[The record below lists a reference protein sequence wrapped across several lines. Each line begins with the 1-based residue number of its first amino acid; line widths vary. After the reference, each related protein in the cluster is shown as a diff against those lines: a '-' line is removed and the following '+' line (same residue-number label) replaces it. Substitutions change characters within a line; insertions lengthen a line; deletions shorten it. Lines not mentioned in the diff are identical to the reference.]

1 MAKQTLEYV
10 AFWSGEQVAELFEAA
25 AALMN
30 TGDYQSLL
38 QTSALIGFLLMMT
51 GAAIHYRFK
60 DLSVWAGVM
69 LFCAFALLIPKVPVT
84 VSDPKAGTVRVVDRV
99 PLGLAFPACA
109 ANSVSVWAAESF
121 ETALGALDAER
132 FTLFGAAFPQRAV
145 EALYAAGPVDP
156 AVRGKLR
163 SFVES
168 CVATEILTDEGKL
181 TALTKAP
188 SLSDLL
194 LSGTWVNPARRV
206 FLDGT
211 LYSCKAAAGVVKEAL
226 EEDLEKVEEK
236 LLLRLSGS
244 GDAVLQEAVRKA
256 TAESEAIFLGT
267 SRSLRESL
275 RHAVLLNA
283 LPEGLGDFAKRS
295 AAPVAAAAEI
305 AKAQGNLATEINY
318 RASAELAEAAL
329 PKLRSLLEM
338 LVIGV
343 FPVMI
348 VMALAL
354 GIGATAMLRFYAVLL
369 VWLALWAPIAS
380 VVNFLSLADADPVST
395 LVKLYGGVTLE
406 AADVIRKAGTTSEAM
421 AGTLMMLVPVIS
433 FAIAKVSDNGAAAWA
448 GSVLAPAQSAANAQ
462 GATLSAGNVSVGNA
476 SLGNTSLN
484 NTTGNNH
491 DLSVRTTASDLM
503 AMSTPYGSATVD
515 MSSGTVTSA
524 RRLTSDLGVSVT
536 RGETYTSGGAE
547 TVGSG
552 ISYTD
557 TTTGGTNYTDTRG
570 VNAAEGYG
578 HATNESV
585 GNTLT
590 NSVSSNAGR
599 DGSYGT
605 TTTVSEGANLTLDAS
620 NSEGVSLREG
630 IGVRFGRGFNAAVD
644 EPTSFDD
651 FTSLPL
657 GVNPVNQSLSMTT
670 AMATKEGALP
680 SSSAFGAPQILDLPL
695 SLPTASTRS
704 KGNNSTFD
712 KNKSASILSGEIAP
726 NLSVQTG
733 NSLRDSVSFTE
744 GSSHNESAS
753 LRDSFS
759 FQEGRMVNISSG
771 STESITKTMNVGKQT
786 GGNLTK
792 TSGHMKADM
801 SHQNAS
807 KNQIKTE
814 SKSRTIQYDESPAVL
829 FESIEQHEGI
839 QSTLRS
845 STLYG
850 GKAVATVL
858 AQKIADEEKKRSLF
872 DNIDI
877 PQLQREDLDEN
888 FLTRENEIL
897 SQYAPAH
904 LEKPNLKEPQA
915 ESEKIQENQVRLDE
929 EHGRRVGV
937 TKEYRGEETGMDALG
952 QIALLG
958 GFGYDDP
965 HERLKEKQE
974 NP

>member
-25 AALMN
+25 VALMN

-226 EEDLEKVEEK
+226 EQDLEKVEEK

-462 GATLSAGNVSVGNA
+462 GATLSAGNISVGNA
-476 SLGNTSLN
+476 SLGNTSMN
-484 NTTGNNH
+484 NTVGNNH

-536 RGETYTSGGAE
+536 RGETYASGGAE

-552 ISYTD
+552 ISYTN

-630 IGVRFGRGFNAAVD
+630 IGVRFGRGLNTAMDKPYSIDGF
-644 EPTSFDD
+644 P
-651 FTSLPL
+651 SLPEEKISF
-657 GVNPVNQSLSMTT
+657 GQGFPVAT
-670 AMATKEGALP
+670 AREAGDEAVAN
-680 SSSAFGAPQILDLPL
+680 SVFGTPLASGIPL
-695 SLPTASTRS
+695 SPSRINGDVGPHAHA
-704 KGNNSTFD
+704 NNRKRAAEIF
-712 KNKSASILSGEIAP
+712 SGEIAP

-733 NSLRDSVSFTE
+733 NSLRDTAGFSAT
-744 GSSHNESAS
+744 SSQNESAS
-753 LRDSFS
+753 IRNNFS
-759 FQEGRMVNISSG
+759 YQEGSTANISSG
-771 STESITKTMNVGKQT
+771 NIEMTSQTMNIGKQN
-786 GGNLTK
+786 GGNLTQ
-792 TSGHMKADM
+792 TSGHMEADT
-801 SHQNAS
+801 SHQNVV
-807 KNQIKTE
+807 KNKINT
-814 SKSRTIQYDESPAVL
+814 STKSRTIQYDESPAVL
-829 FESIEQHEGI
+829 LESIEQHEGI
-839 QSTLRS
+839 QSVLRS

-850 GKAVATVL
+850 GQAVATAL
-858 AQKIADEEKKRSLF
+858 AQRIADEEKSLF
-872 DNIDI
+872 DNADI
-877 PQLQREDLDEN
+877 PLVKRENLDEK

-915 ESEKIQENQVRLDE
+915 MTGKVQGNLARLNE
-929 EHGRRVGV
+929 EHDRRVEV
-937 TKEYRGEETGMDALG
+937 AKEYRKEGTGMDTLG
-952 QIALLG
+952 LNAFLG

-965 HERLKEKQE
+965 HERLEKKLE
-974 NP
+974 KP

>member
-1 MAKQTLEYV
+1 MAKTTLEYV
-10 AFWSGEQVAELFEAA
+10 AFWSGDQVAELFEAA

-30 TGDYQSLL
+30 TSDFQSLL
-38 QTSALIGFLLMMT
+38 QTSALIGFLLMMV
-51 GAAIHYRFK
+51 GAAIHYRLK
-60 DLSVWAGVM
+60 DLSVWSGVI

-156 AVRGKLR
+156 AVREKLR
-163 SFVES
+163 AFVEN
-168 CVATEILTDEGKL
+168 CVATEILTDEGKM
-181 TALTKAP
+181 TALTKSS

-206 FLDGT
+206 FLDGN

-226 EEDLEKVEEK
+226 ETDLEKVEEK
-236 LLLRLSGS
+236 LLLQLSGTS
-244 GDAVLQEAVRKA
+244 DAMMQEAVRKA
-256 TAESEAIFLGT
+256 TAESDAIFLGT
-267 SRSLRESL
+267 AKGLRESL

-354 GIGATAMLRFYAVLL
+354 GIGATAMLRFYVVLL

-380 VVNFLSLADADPVST
+380 VVNFLSLADADPVSA

-462 GATLSAGNVSVGNA
+462 GASLSAGNVSVGNA
-476 SLGNTSLN
+476 SVGNTTMN
-484 NTTGNNH
+484 NTSANTH
-491 DLSVRTTASDLM
+491 DTSVRVASGDLM
-503 AMSTPYGSATVD
+503 AMSTPYGSATLD
-515 MSSGTVTSA
+515 MSSGAVTSA

-552 ISYTD
+552 ITYTNTKTD
-557 TTTGGTNYTDTRG
+557 GTNYADTRG
-570 VNAAEGYG
+570 VNAVDGYG
-578 HATNESV
+578 HATNESI
-585 GNTLT
+585 GNTLV
-590 NSVSSNAGR
+590 NSVSSNTGR

-605 TTTVSEGANLTLDAS
+605 TTTVNEGANLSLDAS
-620 NSEGVSLREG
+620 NSEGAGLRQG
-630 IGVRFGRGFNAAVD
+630 VGVRLGRGFNEAIHEPSVLTDFPSYQLGTNSVGFAPSNQETSNPLMSPFPASSTDPVIQVPVD
-644 EPTSFDD
+644 
-651 FTSLPL
+651 
-657 GVNPVNQSLSMTT
+657 
-670 AMATKEGALP
+670 
-680 SSSAFGAPQILDLPL
+680 
-695 SLPTASTRS
+695 TRS
-704 KGNNSTFD
+704 VFNPPRRAEPPKA
-712 KNKSASILSGEIAP
+712 ASILSGEISP
-726 NLSVQTG
+726 NLSIQTG
-733 NSLRDSVSFTE
+733 NSIRDSAAFTE
-744 GSSHNESAS
+744 GSAQNESAT
-753 LRDSFS
+753 LRNNFS
-759 FQEGRMVNISSG
+759 YHEGSSANISTG
-771 STESITKTMNVGKQT
+771 NTETTSETMNVGKQT
-786 GGNLTK
+786 SGNLTK
-792 TSGHMKADM
+792 TSGHLETDA
-801 SHQNAS
+801 SHQNAV
-807 KNQIKTE
+807 KNKTQMDTR
-814 SKSRTIQYDESPAVL
+814 SRSIYYDDGAAVL
-829 FESIEQHEGI
+829 SEAVGQFDSV
-839 QSTLRS
+839 QSVLRS
-845 STLYG
+845 ATLYG
-850 GKAVATVL
+850 GQSMATQL
-858 AQKIADEEKKRSLF
+858 SQKIADEEGKKTLF
-872 DNIDI
+872 DKADI
-877 PQLQREDLDEN
+877 PQVRRENLDEKY
-888 FLTRENEIL
+888 LARESEIL
-897 SQYAPAH
+897 SNYAPAH
-904 LEKPNLKEPQA
+904 VSKPDLQEPQD
-915 ESEKIQENQVRLDE
+915 EVGKVQENLNRLNA
-929 EHGRRVGV
+929 EHRRRVEV
-937 TKEYRGEETGMDALG
+937 SKEYRSEETGLDTLG
-952 QIALLG
+952 KNALLG
-958 GFGYDDP
+958 GYGYDDP
-965 HERLKEKQE
+965 HKRLKEKQE
-974 NP
+974 KP

>member
-10 AFWSGEQVAELFEAA
+10 AFWSGDQVAELFEAA

-30 TGDYQSLL
+30 TSDYQGLL

-60 DLSVWAGVM
+60 DLSVWAGVI

-132 FTLFGAAFPQRAV
+132 FTLFGSAFPQRAV

-156 AVRGKLR
+156 AVREKLR
-163 SFVES
+163 AFVES
-168 CVATEILTDEGKL
+168 CVATEILTDEGKM

-206 FLDGT
+206 FLDGN
-211 LYSCKAAAGVVKEAL
+211 LYSCKAAAGVVKEAI
-226 EEDLEKVEEK
+226 ETDLEKVEEK

-244 GDAVLQEAVRKA
+244 SDPMLQEAVRKA

-267 SRSLRESL
+267 AKGLRESL

-354 GIGATAMLRFYAVLL
+354 GIGATAMLRFYVVLL

-380 VVNFLSLADADPVST
+380 VVNFLSLSDADPVSA

-462 GATLSAGNVSVGNA
+462 GASLSAGNVSVGNA
-476 SLGNTSLN
+476 SVGNTSMN
-484 NTTGNNH
+484 NTSANTH
-491 DLSVRTTASDLM
+491 DTSVRGTSGDLM

-552 ISYTD
+552 ITYTN
-557 TTTGGTNYTDTRG
+557 TTTGGTNYADTRG
-570 VNAAEGYG
+570 VNAVDGYG

-585 GNTLT
+585 GNTLV
-590 NSVSSNAGR
+590 NSVSSNTGR

-605 TTTVSEGANLTLDAS
+605 TTTVNEGANLSLDAS
-620 NSEGVSLREG
+620 NSEGVGLRQ
-630 IGVRFGRGFNAAVD
+630 GVGLRFGVGFNTALD
-644 EPTSFDD
+644 KPSSFDD
-651 FTSLPL
+651 LVSSVDTHSLEHDFPASFAVESRDGASTSS
-657 GVNPVNQSLSMTT
+657 V
-670 AMATKEGALP
+670 
-680 SSSAFGAPQILDLPL
+680 FGAPQIAGLPFSPL
-695 SLPTASTRS
+695 GAKGVYAESQNKNRS
-704 KGNNSTFD
+704 KSV
-712 KNKSASILSGEIAP
+712 AIMSGEIAP
-726 NLSVQTG
+726 NISIQTG
-733 NSLRDSVSFTE
+733 NSLRDTAGFSET
-744 GSSHNESAS
+744 SSSSESAS
-753 LRDSFS
+753 LRNSFS
-759 FQEGRMVNISSG
+759 YQEGSATNFSSG
-771 STESITKTMNVGKQT
+771 NTETTSNTTNVGKQT

-792 TSGHMKADM
+792 TSGHMEADA
-801 SHQNAS
+801 SHQNAT
-807 KNQIKTE
+807 KNKT
-814 SKSRTIQYDESPAVL
+814 KSDTRSRAIYYDEGAAVL
-829 FESIEQHEGI
+829 SEAVGQFDSV
-839 QSTLRS
+839 QSVLRS
-845 STLYG
+845 ATMFG
-850 GKAVATVL
+850 GQSMATEL
-858 AQKIADEEKKRSLF
+858 SRQIADEEGKKSLF
-872 DNIDI
+872 DKADI
-877 PQLQREDLDEN
+877 PQVRREDLDEKYLN
-888 FLTRENEIL
+888 KENEIL
-897 SQYAPAH
+897 TQYAPAH
-904 LEKPNLKEPQA
+904 VTKPNLREPQA
-915 ESEKIQENQVRLDE
+915 EDGLVQENLARLNE
-929 EHGRRVGV
+929 EHTRRVEV
-937 TKEYRGEETGMDALG
+937 AKEYRRDETGVLPLVENGFA
-952 QIALLG
+952 G

-974 NP
+974 KP

>member
-10 AFWSGEQVAELFEAA
+10 AFWSGDQVAELFEAA

-30 TGDYQSLL
+30 TSDYQGLL
-38 QTSALIGFLLMMT
+38 QTSALIGFLLMMV
-51 GAAIHYRFK
+51 GAAIHYRLK
-60 DLSVWAGVM
+60 DLSVWAGVI

-168 CVATEILTDEGKL
+168 CVATEILTDEGKM

-206 FLDGT
+206 FLDGQ

-226 EEDLEKVEEK
+226 ETDLEKVEEK

-244 GDAVLQEAVRKA
+244 SDPMLQEAVRKA

-267 SRSLRESL
+267 AKGLRESL

-354 GIGATAMLRFYAVLL
+354 GIGATAMLRFYVVLL

-462 GATLSAGNVSVGNA
+462 GASLSAGNVSVGNA
-476 SLGNTSLN
+476 SVGNTSMN
-484 NTTGNNH
+484 NTSANTH
-491 DLSVRTTASDLM
+491 DTSVRVASGDLM

-552 ISYTD
+552 ITYTN

-570 VNAAEGYG
+570 VNAVEGYG

-590 NSVSSNAGR
+590 NSVSSNVGR

-605 TTTVSEGANLTLDAS
+605 TTTVNSNANLSLDAS
-620 NSEGVSLREG
+620 NTEGVGLRQG
-630 IGVRFGRGFNAAVD
+630 IGVRFGRGQNTAMD
-644 EPTSFDD
+644 KPYSLDGLPPIPTESIPFGQG
-651 FTSLPL
+651 FPA
-657 GVNPVNQSLSMTT
+657 TT
-670 AMATKEGALP
+670 ARETGDEMA
-680 SSSAFGAPQILDLPL
+680 SSSVFGSPQVLGLPL
-695 SLPTASTRS
+695 SLPQA
-704 KGNNSTFD
+704 NSRLVEGSGQNG
-712 KNKSASILSGEIAP
+712 KLKSVSILSGEFSP
-726 NLSVQTG
+726 NLSIQTG
-733 NSLRDSVSFTE
+733 NSIRDSSAFSE
-744 GSSHNESAS
+744 GSTQNESAT
-753 LRDSFS
+753 LRDNFS
-759 FQEGRMVNISSG
+759 YQEGRVTNISS
-771 STESITKTMNVGKQT
+771 SNTETTSETMNVGNQT
-786 GGNLTK
+786 GGNLNK
-792 TSGHMKADM
+792 TSSHMETDA
-801 SHQNAS
+801 SHQNAI
-807 KNQIKTE
+807 KNKTKMDTR
-814 SKSRTIQYDESPAVL
+814 SQSIYYDEGAAVL
-829 FESIEQHEGI
+829 SEAVDQFDSV
-839 QSTLRS
+839 QSVLRS
-845 STLYG
+845 ATMYG
-850 GKAVATVL
+850 GQSMATEL
-858 AQKIADEEKKRSLF
+858 SQKIADEEGKKSLF
-872 DNIDI
+872 DKADI
-877 PQLQREDLDEN
+877 PQVRREN
-888 FLTRENEIL
+888 FDEKYLARESEIL
-897 SQYAPAH
+897 SNYAPAH
-904 LEKPNLKEPQA
+904 VSKPALQEPQV
-915 ESEKIQENQVRLDE
+915 EDGKVQENLDRLNS
-929 EHGRRVGV
+929 EHVRRVEV
-937 TKEYRGEETGMDALG
+937 AKEYRSEETGMTPLG
-952 QIALLG
+952 ENALLG
-958 GFGYDDP
+958 GYGYDDP
-965 HERLKEKQE
+965 IERLREKQE
-974 NP
+974 KP

>member
-10 AFWSGEQVAELFEAA
+10 AFWSGDQVAELFEAA

-30 TGDYQSLL
+30 TSDYQGLL
-38 QTSALIGFLLMMT
+38 QTSALIGFLLMMV
-51 GAAIHYRFK
+51 GAAIHYRLK
-60 DLSVWAGVM
+60 DLSVWAGVI

-156 AVRGKLR
+156 AVREKLR
-163 SFVES
+163 AFVES
-168 CVATEILTDEGKL
+168 CVSTEILTDEGKM

-206 FLDGT
+206 FLDGN
-211 LYSCKAAAGVVKEAL
+211 LYSCKAAAGVVKEAI
-226 EEDLEKVEEK
+226 ETDLEKVEEK
-236 LLLRLSGS
+236 LLLQLSGTS
-244 GDAVLQEAVRKA
+244 DAMMQEAVRKA

-267 SRSLRESL
+267 AKGLRESL

-354 GIGATAMLRFYAVLL
+354 GIGATAMLRFYVVLL

-380 VVNFLSLADADPVST
+380 VVNFLSLADADPVSA

-462 GATLSAGNVSVGNA
+462 GASLSAGNVSVGNA
-476 SLGNTSLN
+476 SVGNTTMN
-484 NTTGNNH
+484 NTSTNTH
-491 DLSVRTTASDLM
+491 DTSVRMTSGDLM

-552 ISYTD
+552 ITYTN

-570 VNAAEGYG
+570 VNVTDGRG

-585 GNTLT
+585 GNMLT
-590 NSVSSNAGR
+590 NSVSSNTGR

-605 TTTVSEGANLTLDAS
+605 TTTVSEGANLSLDAS
-620 NSEGVSLREG
+620 NTEGVGLRQG
-630 IGVRFGRGFNAAVD
+630 IGLRFGVGFNTALD
-644 EPTSFDD
+644 KPSSFDD
-651 FTSLPL
+651 LVSSVDTHSLEHDFPASFAVESRDGASTSS
-657 GVNPVNQSLSMTT
+657 V
-670 AMATKEGALP
+670 
-680 SSSAFGAPQILDLPL
+680 FGAPQIAGLPL
-695 SLPTASTRS
+695 SLPGARGVFAESQNKNRS
-704 KGNNSTFD
+704 KSV
-712 KNKSASILSGEIAP
+712 AIMSGEIAP
-726 NLSVQTG
+726 NISIQTG
-733 NSLRDSVSFTE
+733 NSLRDTAGLSETSSKSESASMRNNFSYQE
-744 GSSHNESAS
+744 GSSE
-753 LRDSFS
+753 
-759 FQEGRMVNISSG
+759 NISYGNAETS
-771 STESITKTMNVGKQT
+771 SQTMNVGKQT
-786 GGNLTK
+786 SGHLTK
-792 TSGHMKADM
+792 TSGRMEADA
-801 SHQNAS
+801 SHQNAV
-807 KNQIKTE
+807 KNKTQTDTR
-814 SKSRTIQYDESPAVL
+814 SRAIYYDDGAAVL
-829 FESIEQHEGI
+829 SEAVGQFDGV
-839 QSTLRS
+839 QSVLRS
-845 STLYG
+845 ATMYG
-850 GKAVATVL
+850 GQSMATQL
-858 AQKIADEEKKRSLF
+858 SQKIADEEGKKTLF
-872 DNIDI
+872 DKADI
-877 PQLQREDLDEN
+877 PEVR
-888 FLTRENEIL
+888 RENLYEKYLARESEIL
-897 SQYAPAH
+897 SNYAPAH
-904 LEKPNLKEPQA
+904 VSKPDLREPQDGA
-915 ESEKIQENQVRLDE
+915 GKVQENLDRLNT
-929 EHGRRVGV
+929 EHARRVEV
-937 TKEYRGEETGMDALG
+937 SKEYRREETGVIPLG
-952 QIALLG
+952 ENALLG
-958 GFGYDDP
+958 GYGYDDP
-965 HERLKEKQE
+965 LERLKEKQE
-974 NP
+974 KL

>member
-10 AFWSGEQVAELFEAA
+10 AFWSGDQVAELFEAA

-30 TGDYQSLL
+30 TSDYQGLL
-38 QTSALIGFLLMMT
+38 QTSALIGFLLMMV
-51 GAAIHYRFK
+51 GAAIHYRLK
-60 DLSVWAGVM
+60 DLSVWAGVI

-168 CVATEILTDEGKL
+168 CVATEILTDEGKM

-206 FLDGT
+206 FLDGN

-226 EEDLEKVEEK
+226 ETDLEKVEEK
-236 LLLRLSGS
+236 LLLQLSGTS
-244 GDAVLQEAVRKA
+244 DAMMQEAVRKA

-267 SRSLRESL
+267 AKGLRESL

-354 GIGATAMLRFYAVLL
+354 GIGATAMLRFYVVLL

-380 VVNFLSLADADPVST
+380 VVNFLSLADADPVSA

-462 GATLSAGNVSVGNA
+462 GASLSAGNVSVGNA
-476 SLGNTSLN
+476 SVGNTSMN
-484 NTTGNNH
+484 NTSANTH
-491 DLSVRTTASDLM
+491 DTSLRVTSGDLM

-515 MSSGTVTSA
+515 MSSGSVTSA

-552 ISYTD
+552 ITYTN
-557 TTTGGTNYTDTRG
+557 TTTGGTNYADTRG
-570 VNAAEGYG
+570 VNAVDGYG

-590 NSVSSNAGR
+590 NSVSSNTSR

-605 TTTVSEGANLTLDAS
+605 TTTVNEGANLTLDAS
-620 NSEGVSLREG
+620 NSEGVGLRQG
-630 IGVRFGRGFNAAVD
+630 IGVRLGRGFNSAVD
-644 EPTSFDD
+644 EPT
-651 FTSLPL
+651 
-657 GVNPVNQSLSMTT
+657 
-670 AMATKEGALP
+670 
-680 SSSAFGAPQILDLPL
+680 AFGDFAPFPAEMNLINQGFPASSVIDSRNNASSNSVFGDPQLLDLPL
-695 SLPTASTRS
+695 TLSTNGSLTGGPSIR
-704 KGNNSTFD
+704 KQD
-712 KNKSASILSGEIAP
+712 KSVSILSADISP
-726 NLSVQTG
+726 NLSIQTG
-733 NSLRDSVSFTE
+733 NSIRDSAAFTESSSQNESATLRNNFSYQE
-744 GSSHNESAS
+744 GSSE
-753 LRDSFS
+753 
-759 FQEGRMVNISSG
+759 NISAG
-771 STESITKTMNVGKQT
+771 NTETTSETMNVGKQT

-792 TSGHMKADM
+792 TSGHMEVDA
-801 SHQNAS
+801 SHQNAI
-807 KNQIKTE
+807 KNKTQTDTR
-814 SKSRTIQYDESPAVL
+814 SRAIYYDEGASVLSEAVGQ
-829 FESIEQHEGI
+829 FDSV
-839 QSTLRS
+839 QSVLRS
-845 STLYG
+845 ATMYG
-850 GKAVATVL
+850 GQSMATEL
-858 AQKIADEEKKRSLF
+858 SQKIADEEGKKTLF
-872 DNIDI
+872 DKADI
-877 PQLQREDLDEN
+877 PQVRRENLDEKY
-888 FLTRENEIL
+888 LARESEIL
-897 SQYAPAH
+897 SNYAPAH
-904 LEKPNLKEPQA
+904 VSKPALQEPQDEVDKVQETLDRLNA
-915 ESEKIQENQVRLDE
+915 E
-929 EHGRRVGV
+929 HARRVEV
-937 TKEYRGEETGMDALG
+937 ANEYRSEESGLDALG
-952 QIALLG
+952 KNALLG
-958 GFGYDDP
+958 GYGYNDP

-974 NP
+974 KP

>member
-10 AFWSGEQVAELFEAA
+10 AFWSGDQVAELFEAA

-30 TGDYQSLL
+30 TGDFQSLL
-38 QTSALIGFLLMMT
+38 QTSALIGFLLMMV
-51 GAAIHYRFK
+51 GAAIHYRLK
-60 DLSVWAGVM
+60 DLSVWAGVI

-156 AVRGKLR
+156 AVREKLR
-163 SFVES
+163 AFVEN
-168 CVATEILTDEGKL
+168 CVATEILTDEGKM
-181 TALTKAP
+181 TALTKSS

-206 FLDGT
+206 FLDGN

-226 EEDLEKVEEK
+226 ETDLEKVEEK
-236 LLLRLSGS
+236 LLLQLSGTS
-244 GDAVLQEAVRKA
+244 DAMMQEAVRKA

-267 SRSLRESL
+267 AKGLRESL

-354 GIGATAMLRFYAVLL
+354 GIGATAMLRFYVVLL

-380 VVNFLSLADADPVST
+380 VVNFLSLADADPVSA

-462 GATLSAGNVSVGNA
+462 GASLSAGNVSVGNA
-476 SLGNTSLN
+476 SVGNTTMN
-484 NTTGNNH
+484 NTSANTH
-491 DLSVRTTASDLM
+491 DTSVRVASGDLM
-503 AMSTPYGSATVD
+503 AMSTPYGSATLD
-515 MSSGTVTSA
+515 MSSGAVTSA

-552 ISYTD
+552 ITYTNTKTD
-557 TTTGGTNYTDTRG
+557 GTNYADTRG
-570 VNAAEGYG
+570 VNAVDGYG
-578 HATNESV
+578 HATNESI
-585 GNTLT
+585 GNTLV
-590 NSVSSNAGR
+590 NSVSSNTGR

-605 TTTVSEGANLTLDAS
+605 TTTVNEGANLSLDAS
-620 NSEGVSLREG
+620 NSEGVGLRQG
-630 IGVRFGRGFNAAVD
+630 VGVRLGRGFNEAIHEPSVLTDFPSYQLGTNSVGFAPSNQETSNPLMSPFPASSTDPVIQVPVD
-644 EPTSFDD
+644 
-651 FTSLPL
+651 
-657 GVNPVNQSLSMTT
+657 
-670 AMATKEGALP
+670 
-680 SSSAFGAPQILDLPL
+680 
-695 SLPTASTRS
+695 TRS
-704 KGNNSTFD
+704 VFNPPRRAEPPKA
-712 KNKSASILSGEIAP
+712 ASILSGEISP
-726 NLSVQTG
+726 NLSIQTG
-733 NSLRDSVSFTE
+733 NSIRDSAAFTE
-744 GSSHNESAS
+744 GSAQNESAT
-753 LRDSFS
+753 LRNNFS
-759 FQEGRMVNISSG
+759 YHEGSSANISTG
-771 STESITKTMNVGKQT
+771 NTETTLETMNVGKQT
-786 GGNLTK
+786 SGNLTK
-792 TSGHMKADM
+792 TSGHLETDA
-801 SHQNAS
+801 SHQNAV
-807 KNQIKTE
+807 KNKTQMDTR
-814 SKSRTIQYDESPAVL
+814 SRSIYYDDGAAVL
-829 FESIEQHEGI
+829 SEAVGQFDSV
-839 QSTLRS
+839 QSVLRS
-845 STLYG
+845 ATLYG
-850 GKAVATVL
+850 GQSMATQL
-858 AQKIADEEKKRSLF
+858 SQKIADEEGKKTLF
-872 DNIDI
+872 DKADI
-877 PQLQREDLDEN
+877 PQVRRENLDEKY
-888 FLTRENEIL
+888 LARESEIL
-897 SQYAPAH
+897 SNYAPAH
-904 LEKPNLKEPQA
+904 VSKPDLQEPQD
-915 ESEKIQENQVRLDE
+915 EVGKVQENLNRLNA
-929 EHGRRVGV
+929 EHRRRVEV
-937 TKEYRGEETGMDALG
+937 SKEYRSEETGLDTLG
-952 QIALLG
+952 KNALLG
-958 GFGYDDP
+958 GYGYDDP
-965 HERLKEKQE
+965 HKRLKEKQE
-974 NP
+974 KP

>member
-1 MAKQTLEYV
+1 MAKTTLEYV
-10 AFWSGEQVAELFEAA
+10 AFWSGDQVAELFEAA

-30 TGDYQSLL
+30 TSDFQSLL
-38 QTSALIGFLLMMT
+38 QTSALIGFLLMMV
-51 GAAIHYRFK
+51 GAAIHYRLK
-60 DLSVWAGVM
+60 DLSVWAGVI

-156 AVRGKLR
+156 AVREKLR
-163 SFVES
+163 AFVES
-168 CVATEILTDEGKL
+168 CVATEILTDEGKM

-206 FLDGT
+206 FLDGN
-211 LYSCKAAAGVVKEAL
+211 LYSCKAATGVVKEAL
-226 EEDLEKVEEK
+226 ETDLEKVEEK
-236 LLLRLSGS
+236 LLLQLSGTS
-244 GDAVLQEAVRKA
+244 DAMMQEAVRKA

-267 SRSLRESL
+267 SKSLRESL

-354 GIGATAMLRFYAVLL
+354 GIGATAMLRFYVVLL

-380 VVNFLSLADADPVST
+380 VVNFLSLADADPVSA

-462 GATLSAGNVSVGNA
+462 GASLSAGNVSVGNA
-476 SLGNTSLN
+476 SVGNTSMN
-484 NTTGNNH
+484 NTSANTH
-491 DLSVRTTASDLM
+491 DTSVRVASGDLM

-515 MSSGTVTSA
+515 MSSGAVTSA

-552 ISYTD
+552 ITYTN
-557 TTTGGTNYTDTRG
+557 TTTGGTNYSDSRG
-570 VNAAEGYG
+570 VNAVDGYG

-585 GNTLT
+585 GNTLV
-590 NSVSSNAGR
+590 NSVSSNTGR

-605 TTTVSEGANLTLDAS
+605 TTTINEGANLSLDAS
-620 NSEGVSLREG
+620 NTEGVGLREG

-644 EPTSFDD
+644 EPTSFED
-651 FTSLPL
+651 FNSLPL
-657 GVNPVNQSLSMTT
+657 GINAVNQNFPANSVME
-670 AMATKEGALP
+670 AKEGAV
-680 SSSAFGAPQILDLPL
+680 SSSIFGGPQILDLPL
-695 SLPTASTRS
+695 SLPVTSS
-704 KGNNSTFD
+704 QPKGNTTFD
-712 KNKSASILSGEIAP
+712 KNKSASILSGEIAH

-733 NSLRDSVSFTE
+733 NSIRDSAAFTESSTNNESATLRNNFSYQE
-744 GSSHNESAS
+744 GSST
-753 LRDSFS
+753 
-759 FQEGRMVNISSG
+759 NISSG
-771 STESITKTMNVGKQT
+771 NLETSSETMNVGKQT

-792 TSGHMKADM
+792 TSGHMKADA
-801 SHQNAS
+801 SHQNAV
-807 KNQIKTE
+807 KNKT
-814 SKSRTIQYDESPAVL
+814 KMDTRSRAIYYDEGAAVL
-829 FESIEQHEGI
+829 SEAVGQFDSV
-839 QSTLRS
+839 QSVLRS
-845 STLYG
+845 ATMFG
-850 GKAVATVL
+850 GQSMATEL
-858 AQKIADEEKKRSLF
+858 SQKISDEEGRKTLF
-872 DNIDI
+872 DKADI
-877 PQLQREDLDEN
+877 PQVHRENLDEKY
-888 FLTRENEIL
+888 LSKENEIL
-897 SQYAPAH
+897 TQYAPAH
-904 LEKPNLKEPQA
+904 VSKPELKEPQV
-915 ESEKIQENQVRLDE
+915 ESGKVQENLDRLNDE
-929 EHGRRVGV
+929 HRRRVEV
-937 TKEYRGEETGMDALG
+937 SQEYRSEETGLG
-952 QIALLG
+952 TLGKNVLLG
-958 GFGYDDP
+958 GYGYDDP

-974 NP
+974 KP

>member
-10 AFWSGEQVAELFEAA
+10 AFWSGDQVAELFEAA

-30 TGDYQSLL
+30 TSDYQGLL
-38 QTSALIGFLLMMT
+38 QTSALIGFLLMMV
-51 GAAIHYRFK
+51 GAAIHYRLK
-60 DLSVWAGVM
+60 DLSVWAGVI

-109 ANSVSVWAAESF
+109 ANAVSVWAAESF

-156 AVRGKLR
+156 AVREKLR
-163 SFVES
+163 AFVES
-168 CVATEILTDEGKL
+168 CVATEILTDEGKM

-206 FLDGT
+206 FLDGN

-226 EEDLEKVEEK
+226 ETDLEKVEEK
-236 LLLRLSGS
+236 LLLQLSGTS
-244 GDAVLQEAVRKA
+244 DAMMQEAVRKA

-267 SRSLRESL
+267 AKGLRESL

-354 GIGATAMLRFYAVLL
+354 GIGATAMLRFYVVLL

-380 VVNFLSLADADPVST
+380 VVNFLSLADADPVSA

-462 GATLSAGNVSVGNA
+462 GASLSAGNVSVGNA
-476 SLGNTSLN
+476 SVGNTSMN
-484 NTTGNNH
+484 NTSANTH
-491 DLSVRTTASDLM
+491 DASVRVTSGDLM
-503 AMSTPYGSATVD
+503 AMSTPYGSATLD
-515 MSSGTVTSA
+515 MSSGSVTSA

-552 ISYTD
+552 ITYTN
-557 TTTGGTNYTDTRG
+557 TTTGGTNYADTRG
-570 VNAAEGYG
+570 VNAVDGYG

-585 GNTLT
+585 GNTLV
-590 NSVSSNAGR
+590 NSMSSNTGR

-605 TTTVSEGANLTLDAS
+605 TTTVNEGANLSLDAS
-620 NSEGVSLREG
+620 NSEGVGLRQG
-630 IGVRFGRGFNAAVD
+630 VGVRLGRGFNEAIHEPSVLTDFPSYQLGTSSVGFAPSNQETNNPLMSPFSASSTEPVIQVPVD
-644 EPTSFDD
+644 
-651 FTSLPL
+651 
-657 GVNPVNQSLSMTT
+657 
-670 AMATKEGALP
+670 
-680 SSSAFGAPQILDLPL
+680 
-695 SLPTASTRS
+695 TRS
-704 KGNNSTFD
+704 VFNPPRRNEPPKA
-712 KNKSASILSGEIAP
+712 ASILSGEISP
-726 NLSVQTG
+726 NLSIQTG
-733 NSLRDSVSFTE
+733 NSIRDSAAFSEGSTQNESATLRNNFSYQE
-744 GSSHNESAS
+744 GSSA
-753 LRDSFS
+753 
-759 FQEGRMVNISSG
+759 NISSG
-771 STESITKTMNVGKQT
+771 NIETTSETMNAGKQT
-786 GGNLTK
+786 GGNLIK
-792 TSGHMKADM
+792 TSGHLETDA
-801 SHQNAS
+801 SHQNAV
-807 KNQIKTE
+807 KNKTQTDTR
-814 SKSRTIQYDESPAVL
+814 SRSVYYDDGAAVL
-829 FESIEQHEGI
+829 SEAVGQFDSIH
-839 QSTLRS
+839 SVLRS
-845 STLYG
+845 ATMYG
-850 GKAVATVL
+850 GQSMATQL
-858 AQKIADEEKKRSLF
+858 SQKIADEEGKKTLF
-872 DNIDI
+872 DKADI
-877 PQLQREDLDEN
+877 PLVRRENLDEKY
-888 FLTRENEIL
+888 LARESEIL
-897 SQYAPAH
+897 SNYAPAH
-904 LEKPNLKEPQA
+904 VSKPDLQEPQV
-915 ESEKIQENQVRLDE
+915 EVSKVQENLNRLNA
-929 EHGRRVGV
+929 EHARRVEV
-937 TKEYRGEETGMDALG
+937 ANEYRNEETGLDTLSKN
-952 QIALLG
+952 ALLG
-958 GFGYDDP
+958 GYGYDDP

-974 NP
+974 KP

>member
-10 AFWSGEQVAELFEAA
+10 AFWSGDQVAELFEAA

-30 TGDYQSLL
+30 TSDYQGLL
-38 QTSALIGFLLMMT
+38 QTSALIGFLLMMV
-51 GAAIHYRFK
+51 GAAIHYRLK
-60 DLSVWAGVM
+60 DLSVWAGVI

-156 AVRGKLR
+156 AVREKLR
-163 SFVES
+163 AFVES
-168 CVATEILTDEGKL
+168 CVATEILTDEGKM

-206 FLDGT
+206 FLDGN

-226 EEDLEKVEEK
+226 ETDLEKVEEK

-244 GDAVLQEAVRKA
+244 SDPMLQEAVRKA

-267 SRSLRESL
+267 AKGLRESL

-380 VVNFLSLADADPVST
+380 VVNFLSLADADPVSA

-462 GATLSAGNVSVGNA
+462 GASLSAGNVSVGNA
-476 SLGNTSLN
+476 SLGNTSMN
-484 NTTGNNH
+484 NTSANTH
-491 DLSVRTTASDLM
+491 DASVRVTSGDLM

-515 MSSGTVTSA
+515 LSSGTVTSA

-547 TVGSG
+547 TVDSG
-552 ISYTD
+552 ITYTN
-557 TTTGGTNYTDTRG
+557 TTTGGTNYSDTRG
-570 VNAAEGYG
+570 VNAVDGYG

-585 GNTLT
+585 GNTLV
-590 NSVSSNAGR
+590 NSVSSNTGR

-605 TTTVSEGANLTLDAS
+605 TTTINEGANLSLDAS
-620 NSEGVSLREG
+620 NSEGVGFRQG
-630 IGVRFGRGFNAAVD
+630 VGVRLGRGFNEAVH
-644 EPTSFDD
+644 EPSVLTDFPSYQLGTNSVGFAPSNQGTSN
-651 FTSLPL
+651 PL
-657 GVNPVNQSLSMTT
+657 MSPFAVSSTDPVIQV
-670 AMATKEGALP
+670 P
-680 SSSAFGAPQILDLPL
+680 VD
-695 SLPTASTRS
+695 TRS
-704 KGNNSTFD
+704 VFNPPRRNEPPKA
-712 KNKSASILSGEIAP
+712 ASILSGEISP
-726 NLSVQTG
+726 NLSIQTG
-733 NSLRDSVSFTE
+733 NSIRDSAAFTE
-744 GSSHNESAS
+744 GSTQNESAT
-753 LRDSFS
+753 LRNNFS
-759 FQEGRMVNISSG
+759 YQEGSSATISSG
-771 STESITKTMNVGKQT
+771 NSEMTSETMNIGTQT

-792 TSGHMKADM
+792 TSGHMEIDA
-801 SHQNAS
+801 SHQNAV
-807 KNQIKTE
+807 KNKTQTDT
-814 SKSRTIQYDESPAVL
+814 KSRAIYYDEGAAVL
-829 FESIEQHEGI
+829 SEAVGQFDSV
-839 QSTLRS
+839 QSVLRS
-845 STLYG
+845 ATMYG
-850 GKAVATVL
+850 GQSMATEL
-858 AQKIADEEKKRSLF
+858 SQKIADEEGKKSLF
-872 DNIDI
+872 DKADI
-877 PQLQREDLDEN
+877 PQVQRENLDEKY
-888 FLTRENEIL
+888 LAKESEIL
-897 SQYAPAH
+897 SNYAPAH
-904 LEKPNLKEPQA
+904 VSKPVLREPQA
-915 ESEKIQENQVRLDE
+915 EAGKVQENLDRLNE
-929 EHGRRVGV
+929 EHRRRVEV
-937 TKEYRGEETGMDALG
+937 ANEYRNEETGMIPLG
-952 QIALLG
+952 ENVLLG

-974 NP
+974 KP

>member
-1 MAKQTLEYV
+1 MAKTTLEYV
-10 AFWSGEQVAELFEAA
+10 AFWSGDQVAELFEAA

-30 TGDYQSLL
+30 TSDFQSLL
-38 QTSALIGFLLMMT
+38 QTSALIGFLLMMV
-51 GAAIHYRFK
+51 GAAIHYRLK
-60 DLSVWAGVM
+60 DLSVWSGVI

-156 AVRGKLR
+156 AVREKLR
-163 SFVES
+163 AFVEN
-168 CVATEILTDEGKL
+168 CVATEILTDEGKM
-181 TALTKAP
+181 TALTKSS

-206 FLDGT
+206 FLDGN

-226 EEDLEKVEEK
+226 ETDLEKVEEK
-236 LLLRLSGS
+236 LLLQLSGTS
-244 GDAVLQEAVRKA
+244 DAMMQEAVRKA

-267 SRSLRESL
+267 AKGLRESL

-354 GIGATAMLRFYAVLL
+354 GIGATAMLRFYVVLL

-380 VVNFLSLADADPVST
+380 VVNFLSLADADPVSA

-462 GATLSAGNVSVGNA
+462 GASLSAGNVSVGNA
-476 SLGNTSLN
+476 SVGNTTMN
-484 NTTGNNH
+484 NTSANTH
-491 DLSVRTTASDLM
+491 DTSVRVASGDLM
-503 AMSTPYGSATVD
+503 AMSTPYGSATLD
-515 MSSGTVTSA
+515 MSSGAVTSA

-552 ISYTD
+552 ITYTNTKTD
-557 TTTGGTNYTDTRG
+557 GTNYADTRG
-570 VNAAEGYG
+570 VNAVDGYG
-578 HATNESV
+578 HATNESI
-585 GNTLT
+585 GNTLV
-590 NSVSSNAGR
+590 NSVSSNTGR

-605 TTTVSEGANLTLDAS
+605 TTTVNEGANLSLDAS
-620 NSEGVSLREG
+620 NSEGAGLRQG
-630 IGVRFGRGFNAAVD
+630 VGVRLGRGFNEAIHEPSVLTDFPSYQLGTNSVGFAPSNQETSNPLMSPFPASSTDPVIQVPVD
-644 EPTSFDD
+644 
-651 FTSLPL
+651 
-657 GVNPVNQSLSMTT
+657 
-670 AMATKEGALP
+670 
-680 SSSAFGAPQILDLPL
+680 
-695 SLPTASTRS
+695 TRS
-704 KGNNSTFD
+704 VFNPPRRAEPPKA
-712 KNKSASILSGEIAP
+712 ASILSGEISP
-726 NLSVQTG
+726 NLSIQTG
-733 NSLRDSVSFTE
+733 NSIRDSAAFTE
-744 GSSHNESAS
+744 GSAQNESAT
-753 LRDSFS
+753 LRNNFS
-759 FQEGRMVNISSG
+759 YHEGSSANISTG
-771 STESITKTMNVGKQT
+771 NTETTSETMNVGKQT
-786 GGNLTK
+786 SGNLTK
-792 TSGHMKADM
+792 TSGHLETDA
-801 SHQNAS
+801 SHQNAV
-807 KNQIKTE
+807 KNKTQMDTR
-814 SKSRTIQYDESPAVL
+814 SRSIYYDDGAAVL
-829 FESIEQHEGI
+829 SEAVGQFDSV
-839 QSTLRS
+839 QSVLRS
-845 STLYG
+845 ATLYG
-850 GKAVATVL
+850 GQSMATQL
-858 AQKIADEEKKRSLF
+858 SQKIADEEGKKTLF
-872 DNIDI
+872 DKADI
-877 PQLQREDLDEN
+877 PQVRRENLDEKY
-888 FLTRENEIL
+888 LARESEIL
-897 SQYAPAH
+897 SNYAPAH
-904 LEKPNLKEPQA
+904 VSKPDLQEPQD
-915 ESEKIQENQVRLDE
+915 EVGKVQENLNRLNA
-929 EHGRRVGV
+929 EHRRRVEV
-937 TKEYRGEETGMDALG
+937 SKEYRSEETGLDTLG
-952 QIALLG
+952 KNALLG
-958 GFGYDDP
+958 GYGYDDP
-965 HERLKEKQE
+965 HKRLKEKQE
-974 NP
+974 KP

>member
-10 AFWSGEQVAELFEAA
+10 AFWSGDQVTELFEAA

-30 TGDYQSLL
+30 TSDYQGLL
-38 QTSALIGFLLMMT
+38 QTSALIGFLLMMV
-51 GAAIHYRFK
+51 GAAIHYRLK
-60 DLSVWAGVM
+60 DLSVWAGVI

-99 PLGLAFPACA
+99 LGLAFPACA

-156 AVRGKLR
+156 AVRGTLR

-206 FLDGT
+206 FLDGQ

-226 EEDLEKVEEK
+226 ETDLEKVEEK

-244 GDAVLQEAVRKA
+244 SDPMLQEAVRKA

-267 SRSLRESL
+267 AKGLRESL

-354 GIGATAMLRFYAVLL
+354 GIGATAMLRFYVVLL

-380 VVNFLSLADADPVST
+380 VVNFLSLADADPVSA

-462 GATLSAGNVSVGNA
+462 GASLSAGNVSVGNA
-476 SLGNTSLN
+476 SIGNTSMN
-484 NTTGNNH
+484 NTSSNTH
-491 DLSVRTTASDLM
+491 DTSVRVASGDLM

-552 ISYTD
+552 ITYTN
-557 TTTGGTNYTDTRG
+557 TTTGGTNYADTRG
-570 VNAAEGYG
+570 VNAVDCYG
-578 HATNESV
+578 HAVSEST
-585 GNTLT
+585 GNTLV
-590 NSVSSNAGR
+590 NSVSSNTGR

-605 TTTVSEGANLTLDAS
+605 TTTVNEGANLSLDAS
-620 NSEGVSLREG
+620 NTEGVGLRQG
-630 IGVRFGRGFNAAVD
+630 GGLRFGVGFNTALD
-644 EPTSFDD
+644 KPSSFDD
-651 FTSLPL
+651 LVSSVDTHSLEHDFPASFA
-657 GVNPVNQSLSMTT
+657 VES
-670 AMATKEGALP
+670 KDGA
-680 SSSAFGAPQILDLPL
+680 SSSSVFGAPQIAGLPL
-695 SLPTASTRS
+695 SPLGAKGVYAESQNKNRS
-704 KGNNSTFD
+704 KSV
-712 KNKSASILSGEIAP
+712 AIMSGEISP
-726 NLSVQTG
+726 NISIQTE
-733 NSLRDSVSFTE
+733 NSLRDTAGFNET
-744 GSSHNESAS
+744 SSSSESAS
-753 LRDSFS
+753 LRNSFS
-759 FQEGRMVNISSG
+759 YQEGSARNFSSG
-771 STESITKTMNVGKQT
+771 NTETTSNTTNVDKQT

-792 TSGHMKADM
+792 ISGHMEADA
-801 SHQNAS
+801 SHQNAT
-807 KNQIKTE
+807 KNKT
-814 SKSRTIQYDESPAVL
+814 KSDTRSRAIYYDEGAAVL
-829 FESIEQHEGI
+829 SEAVGQFDSV
-839 QSTLRS
+839 QSVLRS
-845 STLYG
+845 ATMLG
-850 GKAVATVL
+850 GQSMATEL
-858 AQKIADEEKKRSLF
+858 SRQIADEEGKQSLF
-872 DNIDI
+872 DKADI
-877 PQLQREDLDEN
+877 PQVRREDLDEKYLN
-888 FLTRENEIL
+888 KENEIL
-897 SQYAPAH
+897 TQYAPAH
-904 LEKPNLKEPQA
+904 VTKPNLREPQA
-915 ESEKIQENQVRLDE
+915 EDGLVQENLDRLNE
-929 EHGRRVGV
+929 EHTRRVEV
-937 TKEYRGEETGMDALG
+937 AKEYRRDETGVLPLVENGFA
-952 QIALLG
+952 G
-958 GFGYDDP
+958 GFGYNDP

-974 NP
+974 KP

>member
-30 TGDYQSLL
+30 TADYQSLL

-226 EEDLEKVEEK
+226 EQDLEKVEEK

-462 GATLSAGNVSVGNA
+462 GATLSAGNISVGNA

-484 NTTGNNH
+484 NTVGNNH

-552 ISYTD
+552 ISYTN

-620 NSEGVSLREG
+620 NSEGVSLRQ
-630 IGVRFGRGFNAAVD
+630 GVGLRFGVGFNSALD
-644 EPTSFDD
+644 KPFSFDD
-651 FTSLPL
+651 LMSSVDTHSLEQGLPASYATESRDGTTTSSVFSTPRIA
-657 GVNPVNQSLSMTT
+657 G
-670 AMATKEGALP
+670 
-680 SSSAFGAPQILDLPL
+680 LPL
-695 SLPTASTRS
+695 SLSETRGAFVEDPDKNRS
-704 KGNNSTFD
+704 KSV
-712 KNKSASILSGEIAP
+712 SIMSGDIAP
-726 NLSVQTG
+726 NFSIQTG
-733 NSLRDSVSFTE
+733 NSLRDAASFSEASSLNKSASMRHNFAYQE
-744 GSSHNESAS
+744 GSTA
-753 LRDSFS
+753 
-759 FQEGRMVNISSG
+759 NISSVN
-771 STESITKTMNVGKQT
+771 TETTSETMNTAKQT
-786 GGNLTK
+786 GSNFSK
-792 TSGHMKADM
+792 TSVHTEADI
-801 SHQNAS
+801 SNQNAA
-807 KNQIKTE
+807 KNQIKTN

-839 QSTLRS
+839 QSALRS

-850 GKAVATVL
+850 GKSVATAL

-877 PQLQREDLDEN
+877 PQVTREDLDEK
-888 FLTRENEIL
+888 FLTRENKIL

-904 LEKPNLKEPQA
+904 LKKPNLKEPQD
-915 ESEKIQENQVRLDE
+915 EIGKVQENLDRLNKEHDCQVE
-929 EHGRRVGV
+929 VS
-937 TKEYRGEETGMDALG
+937 KEYRRKETGVFPLVENAF
-952 QIALLG
+952 AG
-958 GFGYDDP
+958 GFGYEDP
-965 HERLKEKQE
+965 HERLKEKQG
-974 NP
+974 NL

>member
-10 AFWSGEQVAELFEAA
+10 AFWSGDQVAELFEAA

-30 TGDYQSLL
+30 TSDYQGLL
-38 QTSALIGFLLMMT
+38 QTSALIGFLLMMV
-51 GAAIHYRFK
+51 GAAIHYRLK
-60 DLSVWAGVM
+60 DLSVWAGVI

-156 AVRGKLR
+156 AVREKLR
-163 SFVES
+163 AFVES
-168 CVATEILTDEGKL
+168 CVATEILTDEGKM

-206 FLDGT
+206 FLDGN
-211 LYSCKAAAGVVKEAL
+211 LYSCKAAAGVVKEAI
-226 EEDLEKVEEK
+226 ETDLEKVEEK
-236 LLLRLSGS
+236 LLLQLSGTS
-244 GDAVLQEAVRKA
+244 DAMMQEAVRKA

-267 SRSLRESL
+267 AKGLRESL

-354 GIGATAMLRFYAVLL
+354 GIGATAMLRFYVVLL

-380 VVNFLSLADADPVST
+380 VVNFLSLADADPVSA

-462 GATLSAGNVSVGNA
+462 GASLSAGNVSVGNA
-476 SLGNTSLN
+476 SVGNTTMN
-484 NTTGNNH
+484 NTSANTH
-491 DLSVRTTASDLM
+491 DTSVRMTSGDLM

-515 MSSGTVTSA
+515 MSSGSVTSA

-552 ISYTD
+552 ITYTN

-590 NSVSSNAGR
+590 NSVSSNTGR

-605 TTTVSEGANLTLDAS
+605 TTTVNEGANLSLDAS
-620 NSEGVSLREG
+620 NSEGVGLRQ
-630 IGVRFGRGFNAAVD
+630 GVGLRFGVGFNTALD
-644 EPTSFDD
+644 KPSSFDD
-651 FTSLPL
+651 FVSSVDTHSLEHD
-657 GVNPVNQSLSMTT
+657 SRD
-670 AMATKEGALP
+670 GA
-680 SSSAFGAPQILDLPL
+680 STFSVFGAPQIAGLPL
-695 SLPTASTRS
+695 SPLGAKGVYAENQNKNRS
-704 KGNNSTFD
+704 KSV
-712 KNKSASILSGEIAP
+712 AIMSGEIAP
-726 NLSVQTG
+726 NISIQTG
-733 NSLRDSVSFTE
+733 NSLRDTAGFSETSSSSESANMRNSFSYQE
-744 GSSHNESAS
+744 GSAS
-753 LRDSFS
+753 
-759 FQEGRMVNISSG
+759 NISSG
-771 STESITKTMNVGKQT
+771 NMETASETTNVGTQT
-786 GGNLTK
+786 GGSLTK
-792 TSGHMKADM
+792 ISGLMETDA
-801 SHQNAS
+801 SHQNAT
-807 KNQIKTE
+807 KNKT
-814 SKSRTIQYDESPAVL
+814 KSDTRSRAIYYDEGAAVL
-829 FESIEQHEGI
+829 SEAVGQFDSV
-839 QSTLRS
+839 QSVLRS
-845 STLYG
+845 ATMFG
-850 GKAVATVL
+850 GQSMATEL
-858 AQKIADEEKKRSLF
+858 SRQIADEEGRRSLF
-872 DNIDI
+872 DKADI
-877 PQLQREDLDEN
+877 PQVRREDLNEKYLN
-888 FLTRENEIL
+888 KENEIL
-897 SQYAPAH
+897 TQYAPVH
-904 LEKPNLKEPQA
+904 VTKPDLREPQA
-915 ESEKIQENQVRLDE
+915 EAGKIQENLDRLNE
-929 EHGRRVGV
+929 EHARRVEV
-937 TKEYRGEETGMDALG
+937 AKEYRRDETGVLTLVENGFA
-952 QIALLG
+952 G

-974 NP
+974 KP

>member
-10 AFWSGEQVAELFEAA
+10 AFWSGDQVAELFEAA

-60 DLSVWAGVM
+60 DLSVWAGVI

-156 AVRGKLR
+156 AVREKLR
-163 SFVES
+163 AFVES
-168 CVATEILTDEGKL
+168 CVATEILTDEGKM

-206 FLDGT
+206 FLDGQ

-226 EEDLEKVEEK
+226 ETDLEKVEEK

-244 GDAVLQEAVRKA
+244 SDPMLQEAVRKA

-267 SRSLRESL
+267 AKGLRESL

-380 VVNFLSLADADPVST
+380 VVNFLSLADADPVSA

-462 GATLSAGNVSVGNA
+462 GASLSAGNVSVGNA
-476 SLGNTSLN
+476 SVGNTSLN

-491 DLSVRTTASDLM
+491 DLSVRTTA
-503 AMSTPYGSATVD
+503 
-515 MSSGTVTSA
+515 
-524 RRLTSDLGVSVT
+524 SDLGVSVT

-552 ISYTD
+552 ITYTN
-557 TTTGGTNYTDTRG
+557 TTTGGTNYADTRG
-570 VNAAEGYG
+570 VNAVDGYG

-585 GNTLT
+585 GNTLV
-590 NSVSSNAGR
+590 NSVSSNTGR

-605 TTTVSEGANLTLDAS
+605 TTTINEGANLSLDAS
-620 NSEGVSLREG
+620 NTEGVGLREG

-644 EPTSFDD
+644 EPTSFED
-651 FTSLPL
+651 FNSLPL
-657 GVNPVNQSLSMTT
+657 GINAVNQNFPANSVME
-670 AMATKEGALP
+670 AKEGAV
-680 SSSAFGAPQILDLPL
+680 SSSIFGGPQILDLPL
-695 SLPTASTRS
+695 SLPVTSS
-704 KGNNSTFD
+704 QPKGNTTFD

-733 NSLRDSVSFTE
+733 NSIRDSAAFTESSTNNESATLRNNFSYQE
-744 GSSHNESAS
+744 GSST
-753 LRDSFS
+753 
-759 FQEGRMVNISSG
+759 NISSG
-771 STESITKTMNVGKQT
+771 NLETSSETMNVGKQT

-792 TSGHMKADM
+792 TSGHMEADA
-801 SHQNAS
+801 SHQNAV
-807 KNQIKTE
+807 KNKT
-814 SKSRTIQYDESPAVL
+814 KMDTRSRAIYYDEGAAVL
-829 FESIEQHEGI
+829 SEAVGQFDSV
-839 QSTLRS
+839 QSVLRS
-845 STLYG
+845 ATMFG
-850 GKAVATVL
+850 GQSMATEL
-858 AQKIADEEKKRSLF
+858 SQKISDEEGRKTLF
-872 DNIDI
+872 DKADI
-877 PQLQREDLDEN
+877 PQVHRENLDEKY
-888 FLTRENEIL
+888 LSKENEIL
-897 SQYAPAH
+897 TQYAPAH
-904 LEKPNLKEPQA
+904 VSKPELKEPQV
-915 ESEKIQENQVRLDE
+915 ESGKVQENLDRLNDE
-929 EHGRRVGV
+929 HRRRVEV
-937 TKEYRGEETGMDALG
+937 SQEYRSEETGLG
-952 QIALLG
+952 TLGKNALLG
-958 GFGYDDP
+958 GYGYDDP
-965 HERLKEKQE
+965 HERLKDKQE
-974 NP
+974 KP